1 MSHLSRKCPKNGT
14 TGQKS
19 ETKWDK
25 KCPVLIENVQGGQVG
40 HRLNIKKC
48 PSGTKMSR
56 LNIKGQ
62 MSRLRQNICY
72 ASLLACGERSAR
84 ALRANDCYFW
94 IRMVK
99 FGSFGGEVYQNSPF
113 WRIKQS
119 SLAER
124 SGLPSPSTVLQFPDH
139 GPSRPQPRRSNFS
152 LSLKKIL
159 YLRAKIWYLQSY
171 FWPLHETF
179 SAKRPTI

>member
-25 KCPVLIENVQGGQVG
+25 KCPGLIENVQGGQVG
-40 HRLNIKKC
+40 HRLNVKKC

-84 ALRANDCYFW
+84 ALRADDCHFW
-94 IRMVK
+94 IRIVK
-99 FGSFGGEVYQNSPF
+99 FWHF
-113 WRIKQS
+113 WRRG
-119 SLAER
+119 LA
-124 SGLPSPSTVLQFPDH
+124 SPYPAQCFNFPIT
-139 GPSRPQPRRSNFS
+139 GPPDRNRANQIFLSSNFF
-152 LSLKKIL
+152 L
-159 YLRAKIWYLQSY
+159 YLKAKIWYLQSY
-171 FWPLHETF
+171 FWPLHET
-179 SAKRPTI
+179 

>member
-25 KCPVLIENVQGGQVG
+25 KCPGLIENVQGGQVG
-40 HRLNIKKC
+40 HRLNVKKC
-48 PSGTKMSR
+48 PIGTLSH

-84 ALRANDCYFW
+84 ALRADDCHFW
-94 IRMVK
+94 IENRQIWHFWRRGLAPPHTQHSTSISRSRALPTATAHVK
-99 FGSFGGEVYQNSPF
+99 F
-113 WRIKQS
+113 
-119 SLAER
+119 
-124 SGLPSPSTVLQFPDH
+124 
-139 GPSRPQPRRSNFS
+139 FS
-152 LSLKKIL
+152 LQI
-159 YLRAKIWYLQSY
+159 
-171 FWPLHETF
+171 F
-179 SAKRPTI
+179 SCI